1 MIGYLRISKPVNTI
15 VQAKLALVKFK
26 DLRVSEPW
34 EELQAFADGLDLDT
48 LEQIDY
54 IHVPYAVLLIKACA
68 KWRAEH
74 DGAMP
79 ANFG

>member
-1 MIGYLRISKPVNTI
+1 M
-15 VQAKLALVKFK
+15 
-26 DLRVSEPW
+26 SEPW

-54 IHVPYAVLLIKACA
+54 IHVPYAVVLIKACA

>member
-1 MIGYLRISKPVNTI
+1 MIGYLRISKPVNAI
-15 VQAKLALVKFK
+15 VQTKLAQVKFK

-48 LEQIDY
+48 LEQIDF
-54 IHVPYAVLLIKACA
+54 IHVPYAVLLIKLCA

-79 ANFG
+79 TNFG